1 MLPGGTVIGES
12 SYQVWDSSKV
22 EPTVWECSHVCSY
35 YTPISTFVEAVTVAT
50 KKSASAENPILVVIE
65 APKVSV

>member
-1 MLPGGTVIGES
+1 
-12 SYQVWDSSKV
+12 
-22 EPTVWECSHVCSY
+22 
-35 YTPISTFVEAVTVAT
+35 VEAVTVAT